1 MRDRFEL
8 ELNRTTVSAEVV
20 AGLTTFLTVS
30 YILSVNPVIL
40 RETGMSHAGVFVATA
55 VTAALCTLFMAL
67 YANTPFAVA
76 PGMGLNTF
84 FSVTICLNLGFH
96 WREALAITFLAGL
109 VHMAII
115 MSPARKSIVTCIP
128 DHLKY
133 ATSVGIGL
141 FISYV
146 GIKNAG
152 FVAFT
157 GRPGGYAMSADGVL
171 RLESSPLQSIVEV
184 FTAAHLVALIGLA
197 VTVFLL
203 GLERRSGDSYGAF
216 LFGIIIATF
225 IGIPLG
231 VTNMTEMRMF
241 DLSTIAEIRE
251 VSFAFFDSPGLLS
264 IIADPGRIA
273 LAGMIFLVLALTDI
287 LDSVASVFGTGRLRG
302 HEVFTDTDLAL
313 FVKPGGRSKLDR
325 TLVCNSVGGAVGAL
339 CGTCTATVYIESVTG
354 IAAGGRTGLTA
365 LVIGL
370 LFLLCLPLIGF
381 FRIIPGEAVASALI
395 LSGIYLMSLV
405 TLIDWQDIEE
415 AVPAGL
421 TILFMCFTYSIL
433 NGMTAGFASHI
444 VMRVAAG
451 RMKTIHPLFL
461 VITLC
466 LILVA
471 VVNHC
476 LGVHAGQ
483 AVT

>member
-1 MRDRFEL
+1 MRDFFEL
-8 ELNRTTVSAEVV
+8 GPNRTTVSAEIV

-30 YILSVNPVIL
+30 YILSVNPAIL

-55 VTAALCTLFMAL
+55 VAAGLCTLFMAFH
-67 YANTPFAVA
+67 ANTPFAVA

-84 FSVTICLNLGFH
+84 FSVTICVNLGFH

-109 VHMAII
+109 AHMAII

-152 FVAFT
+152 FVAFF
-157 GRPGGYAMSADGVL
+157 GAQGSYAVSADGAVHL
-171 RLESSPLQSIVEV
+171 DSSTLPSMVEV
-184 FTAAHLVALIGLA
+184 FTASHLVALVGLV

-231 VTNMTEMRMF
+231 VTNMAEMRMF
-241 DLSTIAEIRE
+241 DLSTIAEIRD
-251 VSFAFFDSPGLLS
+251 VSLAFFGSPGLSSLL
-264 IIADPGRIA
+264 ADPARIA
-273 LAGMIFLVLALTDI
+273 LASVMFLVLALTDI
-287 LDSVASVFGTGRLRG
+287 LDSISSIVGTGRLRG
-302 HEVFTDTDLAL
+302 HEVFSNNDLAA
-313 FVKPGGRSKLDR
+313 FATRGERSKLDR

-365 LVIGL
+365 LVIGT

-395 LSGIYLMSLV
+395 LSGIFLLSLV
-405 TLIDWQDIEE
+405 TLIDWQDLEQ

-421 TILFMCFTYSIL
+421 TIIFMCLTYSIL

-444 VMRVAAG
+444 VMRIAAG
-451 RMKTIHPLFL
+451 RARTIHPLFI

-466 LILVA
+466 LLLIA
-471 VVNHC
+471 VVNHL
-476 LGVHAGQ
+476 LGVHAGR
-483 AVT
+483 AVA